1 MNALVDFSSIASAKF
16 GSAFT
21 SGFYYSYD
29 QAGHQILPPIERVI
43 NSLNDQISII
53 ETYSKQNISP
63 INAIRTIALE
73 CLEYIGYYTSNSVF
87 QLNVVDSTYS
97 KLDPIAYNTSV
108 IFRRIMSNG
117 VDKGM
122 ILFIDILNFALRL
135 LPESGQDLVDALTSF
150 EHPTQPNNF

>member
-1 MNALVDFSSIASAKF
+1 MNDLVDFSGIATAKF

-21 SGFYYSYD
+21 TYFYYNYD
-29 QAGHQILPPIERVI
+29 QAGHPILPPIEKVI

-73 CLEYIGYYTSNSVF
+73 CLQYIGYYTSNSMFV
-87 QLNVVDSTYS
+87 LNVVDSPYS
-97 KLDPIAYNTSV
+97 KLNPIAYNTSV

-122 ILFIDILNFALRL
+122 ILFIDLLNFALRL

-150 EHPTQPNNF
+150 EHPTPPNNF